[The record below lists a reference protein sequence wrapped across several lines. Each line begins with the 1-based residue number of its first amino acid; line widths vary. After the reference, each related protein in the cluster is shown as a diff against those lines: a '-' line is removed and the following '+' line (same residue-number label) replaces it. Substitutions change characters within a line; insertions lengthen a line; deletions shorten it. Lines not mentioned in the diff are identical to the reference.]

1 MNNTQREKKMK
12 NKATASFIAT
22 LVMLLSV
29 AFSAW
34 AQVPPPPANQKLF
47 IPDTSIAG
55 LTEAGCRNCH
65 NNPLIVPAP
74 GNVDRHHLLVGQTPA
89 VPSVRPFPARDDNGT
104 YACFSCHNATVNP
117 TTGEITLEQNFR
129 NCINCHN
136 SASPHHSGFTVQDT
150 PTSTQANCQ
159 RCHGSVIENPPIN
172 RDIVPA
178 WIPTYAPSLVTPWT
192 SGKDVANN
200 TTGVVGGDGL
210 ADPDTRGNCTY
221 CHAAGSVTDPAFL
234 GPFGPVPNVLSN
246 QGTHHSTGFGVQ
258 ADKCFWCHGLPPV
271 SGAQKIRKCENCH
284 SIATLHN
291 IQADSPAAANLGSIV
306 PGAENLGWGH
316 VGSNWDCNG
325 CHGFTATA
333 ASTQQVSGSILPSL
347 SGLSKSSVT
356 KGVATAITVSGQ
368 SFLNTMVSPFGNFDF
383 TGQIQVTDAQGVA
396 QTLVPTAVT
405 ASSIDFVMPA
415 DLAAGSYSVQI
426 LKATK
431 LSNALTINVV
441 PETRIISATC
451 ENGTLTVVG
460 TGFGTTPP
468 AVVELGAFMNGVQ
481 AKVATWA
488 DDRVVATGTCGTNV
502 ALKSAFGT
510 VTGTATVTAPP
521 VAMPAITKL
530 STTSARVG
538 STVTI
543 YGTNLGAAKGTVKV
557 GTTSAYVS
565 NWRSSS
571 ITFKVPKVTRGT
583 HQVTV
588 SNASGSLSLQVR

>member
-1 MNNTQREKKMK
+1 MK

-22 LVMLLSV
+22 LAMLLSV

-47 IPDTSIAG
+47 LPDTSIAG
-55 LTEAGCRNCH
+55 LTEAGCRQCH

-74 GNVDRHHLLVGQTPA
+74 GNVDRHHLLVGKTPS
-89 VPSVRPFPARDDNGT
+89 VPSVRPFPTRDDAGT
-104 YACFSCHNATVNP
+104 YACFSCHDATVNP
-117 TTGEITLEQNFR
+117 TTGEITLVQNFR
-129 NCINCHN
+129 NCINCHQG
-136 SASPHHSGFTVQDT
+136 ASPHHNGFGIQNTA
-150 PTSTQANCQ
+150 TSVQANCK
-159 RCHGSVIENPPIN
+159 RCHGSVIENPPTLAST
-172 RDIVPA
+172 VPA
-178 WIPTYAPSLVTPWT
+178 WIPTYAPSLVTPWA

-200 TTGVVGGDGL
+200 TTGVIGADGL
-210 ADPDTRGNCTY
+210 ADRDPRGNCTY

-246 QGTHHSTGFGVQ
+246 QATHHSTGFGIQ
-258 ADKCFWCHGLPPV
+258 GDKCFWCHGAPV
-271 SGAQKIRKCENCH
+271 ASGAQEMRKCQNCH
-284 SIATLHN
+284 SVATLHN
-291 IQADSPAAANLGSIV
+291 IQADSPAAGNLGRIV

-316 VGSNWDCNG
+316 VGANWDCNG
-325 CHGFTATA
+325 CHGFTATT
-333 ASTQQVSGSILPSL
+333 ASTQVSGSILPSL
-347 SGLSKSSVT
+347 SGLSKASVT
-356 KGVATAITVSGQ
+356 QGVATAITVNGE
-368 SFLNTMVSPFGNFDF
+368 SFLNTMVSAFGNFDF
-383 TGQIQVTDAQGVA
+383 TGQIQITDGQGVA

-405 ASSIDFVMPA
+405 AGSIDFVMPA

-451 ENGTLTVVG
+451 ENGTLTVQG
-460 TGFGTTPP
+460 TGFGKTPP

-510 VTGTATVTAPP
+510 VTGTATVIAPP

-543 YGTNLGAAKGTVKV
+543 YGTNLGTTKGTVKV
-557 GTTSAYVS
+557 GTTLASVRSWRTTSISFTVPRVS
-565 NWRSSS
+565 
-571 ITFKVPKVTRGT
+571 RGT

>member
-1 MNNTQREKKMK
+1 MK
-12 NKATASFIAT
+12 NKVTASFITT

-34 AQVPPPPANQKLF
+34 AQVPPPPVNQKLF
-47 IPDTSIAG
+47 IPDSSIAG
-55 LTEAGCRNCH
+55 FTEAGCRSCH

-89 VPSVRPFPARDDNGT
+89 VPSVRPFPARDDAGT
-104 YACFSCHNATVNP
+104 YACFSCHDATVNP
-117 TTGEITLEQNFR
+117 ATGEITLVQNFR
-129 NCINCHN
+129 NCINCHQG
-136 SASPHHSGFTVQDT
+136 ASPHHSGFTVQDQPNSVT
-150 PTSTQANCQ
+150 ANCQ
-159 RCHGSVIENPPIN
+159 RCHGSVVENPPVN
-172 RDIVPA
+172 RNIVPA

-200 TTGVVGGDGL
+200 ATGVMGADGL
-210 ADPDTRGNCTY
+210 PDVDTRGNCTY
-221 CHAAGSVTDPAFL
+221 CHAPGSVTDPAFL

-246 QGTHHSTGFGVQ
+246 EGTHHSTGFGVQ

-271 SGAQKIRKCENCH
+271 AGAQKIRKCQNCH
-284 SIATLHN
+284 SVATLHN
-291 IQADSPAAANLGSIV
+291 IQADSPAAGNLGSIV

-316 VGSNWDCNG
+316 VGNNWDCNG

-333 ASTQQVSGSILPSL
+333 AADQIVSGSILPSL

-356 KGVATAITVSGQ
+356 KGVATAITVRGE
-368 SFLNTMVSPFGNFDF
+368 SFLNTMVSPFGKFDF
-383 TGQIQVTDAQGVA
+383 TGQIQVTDSNGVA

-441 PETRIISATC
+441 PETRIISASC
-451 ENGTLTVVG
+451 ANNTLTVQG
-460 TGFGTTPP
+460 TGFGKTPP
-468 AVVELGAFMNGVQ
+468 AVVELGAFMNGKQ
-481 AKVATWA
+481 AKVTSWA
-488 DDRVVATGTCGTNV
+488 DDRVVATGTCGSNV
-502 ALKSAFGT
+502 ALVSAFGT

-521 VAMPAITKL
+521 VATATITKL
-530 STTSARVG
+530 STTSTRVG

-543 YGTNLGAAKGTVKV
+543 TGTNLGTTKGIVKV
-557 GTTSAYVS
+557 GTTTAQVKSWK
-565 NWRSSS
+565 NTS
-571 ITFKVPKVTRGT
+571 ISFTVPKVARGT
-583 HQVTV
+583 YQVTV
-588 SNASGSLSLQVR
+588 SNASGALSLQVR

>member
-1 MNNTQREKKMK
+1 MNNTQRENKMK

-47 IPDTSIAG
+47 IPDSSIAG

-65 NNPLIVPAP
+65 NNPAIVPAP
-74 GNVDRHHLLVGQTPA
+74 GNVDRHHLLVGQTPS
-89 VPSVRPFPARDDNGT
+89 VPSVRPFPARDDAGT
-104 YACFSCHNATVNP
+104 YACFSCHDATVNP
-117 TTGEITLEQNFR
+117 TTGAITLVQNFR
-129 NCINCHN
+129 NCINCHQG
-136 SASPHHSGFTVQDT
+136 ASPHHGGFTTQNL
-150 PTSTQANCQ
+150 PSSTQADCQ
-159 RCHGSVIENPPIN
+159 RCHGSVIENPPTLATT
-172 RDIVPA
+172 VPT
-178 WIPTYAPSLVTPWT
+178 WIPTYAPSLVTPWPSDKPN
-192 SGKDVANN
+192 SGP
-200 TTGVVGGDGL
+200 GG
-210 ADPDTRGNCTY
+210 TGNCTY

-246 QGTHHSTGFGVQ
+246 QDTHHATGFGIQ
-258 ADKCFWCHGLPPV
+258 GDKCFWCHGSPV
-271 SGAQKIRKCENCH
+271 ASGAQAIRKCQNCH
-284 SIATLHN
+284 SIASLHN
-291 IQADSPAAANLGSIV
+291 IQADSPAPGNLGSIV
-306 PGAENLGWGH
+306 PGAEELGWGH
-316 VGSNWDCNG
+316 IGNNWDCNG
-325 CHGFTATA
+325 CHGFSATA
-333 ASTQQVSGSILPSL
+333 ASSMVSGSILPSL
-347 SGLSKSSVT
+347 SGLSKASVT
-356 KGVATAITVSGQ
+356 QGVATAITVSGQ
-368 SFLNTMVSPFGNFDF
+368 AFLNTMVSPFGNLDF
-383 TGQIQVTDAQGVA
+383 TGQIQVTDGQGVA

-441 PETRIISATC
+441 PETRIISASC

-460 TGFGTTPP
+460 TGFGMTPP

-543 YGTNLGAAKGTVKV
+543 YGTNLGTTKGTVKV
-557 GTTSAYVS
+557 GTATATIRSWKTTSIS
-565 NWRSSS
+565 F
-571 ITFKVPKVTRGT
+571 TVPKVSRGT